1 MILTR
6 GEYLFLVILIINFAA
21 ALLYLLYGMV
31 LAAPLRKKLSR
42 RKNREAGS
50 ELLYDNRR
58 TYLIRVV
65 IMILCPVIGILF
77 FLTAQLLYLT
87 IFRFHVELGD
97 VVFDKTRVETQVKAS
112 EAQERNIIPIE
123 EAIAINDKKS
133 MRTAMMSIIRGEMQS
148 SLSSVALAL
157 EAEDT
162 ETAHYAASLLSDNL
176 NEFRMNVRKMHTVFL
191 EEGPE
196 DGKGGELLDYMNF
209 YLKQS
214 VFTKIEQNGFV
225 RMMETVADSVYQK
238 EPSLLTG
245 EQYEGVFLRLLEM
258 EDFEHARKWSE
269 RLTGQYPE
277 SLCSYT
283 CRLKLHFT
291 MENRPAF
298 FEALDALKKSDV
310 VIDNETLEMIRA
322 FN

>member
-1 MILTR
+1 MILAKE
-6 GEYLFLVILIINFAA
+6 EYIFLVILMINFIV
-21 ALLYLLYGMV
+21 ALLYLLYGMF
-31 LAAPLRKKLSR
+31 LAAPVRKKISQ
-42 RKNREAGS
+42 RKNQEEGS

-58 TYLIRVV
+58 TYLIRFV
-65 IMILCPVIGILF
+65 IMVLCPVIGILF
-77 FLTAQLLYLT
+77 FLAAQILYLT

-112 EAQERNIIPIE
+112 ETKERNIIPIE

-148 SLSSVALAL
+148 SLSSVTLAL

-162 ETAHYAASLLSDNL
+162 ETAHYAASLLSDKL
-176 NEFRMNVRKMHTVFL
+176 NEFRMNVRKMHTAFL

-214 VFTKIEQNGFV
+214 VFTKIEQSGFV

-238 EPSLLTG
+238 NPSLLTG

-258 EDFEHARKWSE
+258 EDFEHAQKWSK

-277 SLCSYT
+277 SLYSYT
-283 CRLKLHFT
+283 CRLKLYFT
-291 MENRPAF
+291 MEDKLQF
-298 FEALDALKKSDV
+298 FQTLDALKKSDV